1 MKTYAPKGL
10 HGAQLRPL
18 MAELFTNAVELSRF
32 LRVTERTVWRW
43 LSEDSCPWHILALL
57 WHETEAGRVAC
68 SLDVG
73 NALVLARGLGSSH
86 AQAHAAESAR
96 LARLVAISDTGAAND
111 PLLTGPHAPLLPDGL
126 VVESGV
132 AYRGRGRC
140 RDGDGVSRPCV
151 FNGLD
156 GGRCQ
161 DGDVVGAARD
171 G

>member
-43 LSEDSCPWHILALL
+43 LAEDSCPWYILALL

-73 NALVLARGLGSSH
+73 NALVLARGLGAAH

-111 PLLTGPHAPLLPDGL
+111 PLVDGPHCAPLAPMLSTLAISGA
-126 VVESGV
+126 ETGRFSSGV
-132 AYRGRGRC
+132 
-140 RDGDGVSRPCV
+140 VSCV
-151 FNGLD
+151 F
-156 GGRCQ
+156 
-161 DGDVVGAARD
+161 
-171 G
+171 